1 MAENTDYGTWQRKRT
16 TEDEREGLGKMTE
29 KRDREDGRESRQY
42 RLRMVKNVNNPTG
55 LAACNTIGS
64 QTFLMSMT
72 SIFFSFSYFTYFSFK
87 TRRKCLKISM

>member
-29 KRDREDGRESRQY
+29 KRDSEDGRESRQY

-72 SIFFSFSYFTYFSFK
+72 ANFFFQLLYLFFF
-87 TRRKCLKISM
+87 